1 MNSRPKLSRRGLVI
15 ASTLMAVAESLFWFV
30 GFAQFDSLAFA
41 LFTGGATG
49 AIVFLLMYG
58 LGHVVFD
65 ITSSPPHR

>member
-1 MNSRPKLSRRGLVI
+1 
-15 ASTLMAVAESLFWFV
+15 MAVAESLFWFV